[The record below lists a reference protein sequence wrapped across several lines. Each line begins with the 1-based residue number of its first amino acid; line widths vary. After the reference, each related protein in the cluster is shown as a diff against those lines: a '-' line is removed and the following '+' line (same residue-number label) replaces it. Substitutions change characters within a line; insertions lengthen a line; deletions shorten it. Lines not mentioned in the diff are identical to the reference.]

1 MKLSASKIMFVLL
14 MCMSV
19 FSLSASGIKSIENVS
34 VRTMLLTSAPE
45 VRYSGNLQL
54 PAVSNRYTNNWLAII
69 VEYTP
74 KFKTQSGKKTSAVDA
89 DDYLYQQQ
97 RYLDNVEVKVQAL
110 CEAIGA
116 RGVAQYA
123 LFSGSCQLWHIRLD
137 GVKHCIVFFV
147 PPWMT
152 DRYYYPHSKLKAS
165 RDGRSRGRD
174 VKRLSKESVNR
185 ITKNDLKIEVSFNI
199 NNSAIAT
206 AYVNVQDTKKNPGRV
221 NFNRMLEKVPA
232 NYRFKGGV
240 LSKGQ
245 TPWAYMDIN
254 LFDPEKTST
263 EK

>member
-14 MCMSV
+14 MCISV
-19 FSLSASGIKSIENVS
+19 FSLSASGTKSIENVS
-34 VRTMLLTSAPE
+34 VRTMLLSSAPE

-54 PAVSNRYTNNWLAII
+54 PAVSNRYANKWLAII

-74 KFKTQSGKKTSAVDA
+74 KFKNQPGKKSSAADA
-89 DDYLYQQQ
+89 DEYLYQQQ

-116 RGVAQYA
+116 KGVAQYA

-152 DRYYYPHSKLKAS
+152 DRYYYPHAKLKA
-165 RDGRSRGRD
+165 GRN
-174 VKRLSKESVNR
+174 VKRISKESVNR
-185 ITKNDLKIEVSFNI
+185 ITKNDLKIEVSFNV

-206 AYVNVQDTKKNPGRV
+206 AYVNVQNTKKSPGRV
-221 NFNRMLEKVPA
+221 NFNKLLEKVPA